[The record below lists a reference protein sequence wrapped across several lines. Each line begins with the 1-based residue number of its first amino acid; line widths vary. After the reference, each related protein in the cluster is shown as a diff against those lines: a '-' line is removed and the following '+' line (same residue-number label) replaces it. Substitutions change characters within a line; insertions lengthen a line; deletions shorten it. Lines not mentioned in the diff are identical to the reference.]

1 MKEWLEYA
9 AVWVILKL
17 FGALPRGVARWIAVS
32 VARTLLGLVP
42 GLKRVA
48 LFNLGVAFP
57 DWTDDQKLKTV
68 RKMTRYL
75 AWQAVE
81 FARFPHYNE
90 KNIFEWI
97 KLEGNENFLEAKN
110 RGKGVLF
117 LTGHIGAWEFSSFAH
132 ALYGHPLHY
141 MARHLDN
148 SKIDAL
154 VNSYRSRS
162 GSSPI
167 YKDES
172 ARHMLKVLRA
182 GGTIGILADQNTMPQ
197 EGVFV
202 DFFGTQACTTTGIAR
217 VALHTDAA
225 VVPAYAYWNEHAHEY
240 KLRFLPAL
248 ELIRTG
254 DINKDVFE
262 NTQNFAKVTEAII
275 RSLPEQWT
283 WIHARWKTR
292 PDGEAPLYKFL

>member
-17 FGALPRGVARWIAVS
+17 FGALPRGVARWIAVRI
-32 VARTLLGLVP
+32 ARTLLGLVP
-42 GLKRVA
+42 VLKRVA

-132 ALYGHPLHY
+132 AVYGHPLHY

-167 YKDES
+167 FKDES

-240 KLRFLPAL
+240 RLRFLPAL
-248 ELIRTG
+248 DLIRTG

-262 NTQNFAKVTEAII
+262 NTQHFAKVTEAII

-292 PDGEAPLYKFL
+292 PDGEAPLYRFL